1 MGAIIPALMHRIP
14 SELRTSILEF
24 IEASDSGIYW
34 PSSCC
39 TPLLIDFYLNFHLVW
54 RKPRFWKFIGPFR
67 LRSYHLNN

>member
-24 IEASDSGIYW
+24 FEASILEFFGPIVCTHIWRLSY
-34 PSSCC
+34 SSI
-39 TPLLIDFYLNFHLVW
+39 LE
-54 RKPRFWKFIGPFR
+54 FIGPFR